1 MLVENGFYP
10 MVTTT
15 TPSSEH
21 RTLLPNIS
29 WPPFKT
35 MLAEMGSERVTRL
48 AYHEGLVE
56 VMTPLMPH
64 ENSNRFIEGFVVVL
78 CEELGLE
85 IKRTGSLTL
94 TRDDLERG
102 AEPDSSYYIQNEPL
116 VRDKEKIDLES
127 DPPPDLVLEVEY
139 SRSKIDKLSLYAAMG
154 IPEFWRYNGSV
165 LRIYRLELGQY
176 VQRNNSP
183 TFAPIAVTEIPK
195 FLQQSRKVG
204 EITCTRNFRNW
215 IRQQLQQP

>member
-1 MLVENGFYP
+1 

-15 TPSSEH
+15 TPAEQ
-21 RTLLPNIS
+21 RTLLTNIS
-29 WPPFKT
+29 WQTFKA
-35 MLAEMGSERVTRL
+35 MLIDMGSERATRL
-48 AYHEGLVE
+48 AYDEGLVE
-56 VMTPLMPH
+56 IMTPLMPH
-64 ENSNRFIEGFVVVL
+64 ENSNRLIEVFVGVL

-85 IKRTGSLTL
+85 IKRAGSLTL

-116 VRDKEKIDLES
+116 VRDKAEIDLDN

-139 SRSKIDKLSLYAAMG
+139 SRSRIDKLSLYAAMG

-165 LRIYRLELGQY
+165 LRIYRLESGQY

-215 IRQQLQQP
+215 IRQQL